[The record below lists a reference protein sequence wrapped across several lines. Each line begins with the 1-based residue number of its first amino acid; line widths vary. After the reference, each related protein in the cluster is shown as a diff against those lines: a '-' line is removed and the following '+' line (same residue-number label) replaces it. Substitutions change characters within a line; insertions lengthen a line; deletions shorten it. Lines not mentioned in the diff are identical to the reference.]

1 MAATGY
7 ALSHVYYISMMKE
20 NVKVGEETNIHQ
32 PKINPEKPV
41 PENPMPI
48 PPDIVKPE
56 ILKVTLPESGYIAS

>member
-20 NVKVGEETNIHQ
+20 NVKVGEQTNIHQ
-32 PKINPEKPV
+32 PKIDPENLV

-48 PPDIVKPE
+48 PPDLVKPE
-56 ILKVTLPESGYIAS
+56 ILKATLPENRYIAS